1 MNIIGTINFFF
12 RKFLKEADKKH
23 QSIMQIEKAAKVFAV
38 QKSSAKL
45 LTSKSLSKR
54 LWIVF
59 KKSLSTKLSTI
70 LLITFFF
77 LFHIFMLSATNKNS
91 VVGAPRRKKVCY
103 REYIH
108 SPLGDGDMFS
118 LIRGSWLIDFH
129 HSIYALI
136 VPITCKKSMYFR

>member
-12 RKFLKEADKKH
+12 IKFLKEADKKH

-118 LIRGSWLIDFH
+118 AYKGELID
-129 HSIYALI
+129 
-136 VPITCKKSMYFR
+136 

>member
-1 MNIIGTINFFF
+1 MNIIGTIKFFF

-23 QSIMQIEKAAKVFAV
+23 QSIMQIEKSARVFAV

-45 LTSKSLSKR
+45 LTSRSLSKQ

-59 KKSLSTKLSTI
+59 KKGYPQSYPQSVDN
-70 LLITFFF
+70 F
-77 LFHIFMLSATNKNS
+77 LYSFFHIFMLSDTNKNS

-118 LIRGSWLIDFH
+118 AYKGELID
-129 HSIYALI
+129 
-136 VPITCKKSMYFR
+136 

>member
-45 LTSKSLSKR
+45 LTSRSLSEQ

-59 KKSLSTKLSTI
+59 KKRFIHKVIHS

-77 LFHIFMLSATNKNS
+77 PFSTFSCFLTQIKTPWLGRHGEKRYVIGSI
-91 VVGAPRRKKVCY
+91 
-103 REYIH
+103 YIH
-108 SPLGDGDMFS
+108 HWGMVICFS
-118 LIRGSWLIDFH
+118 AYKGELID
-129 HSIYALI
+129 
-136 VPITCKKSMYFR
+136 

>member
-12 RKFLKEADKKH
+12 IKFLKEADKKH

-59 KKSLSTKLSTI
+59 KKSSSTKLSTI

-118 LIRGSWLIDFH
+118 AYKGELID
-129 HSIYALI
+129 
-136 VPITCKKSMYFR
+136 